1 MGWLPHPCGVSMATN
16 QASGYYFL
24 EEPFQRGQ
32 RYKFFLV
39 GARRGGGGR

>member
-16 QASGYYFL
+16 QAFGYYLL
-24 EEPFQRGQ
+24 EATLQRRQ